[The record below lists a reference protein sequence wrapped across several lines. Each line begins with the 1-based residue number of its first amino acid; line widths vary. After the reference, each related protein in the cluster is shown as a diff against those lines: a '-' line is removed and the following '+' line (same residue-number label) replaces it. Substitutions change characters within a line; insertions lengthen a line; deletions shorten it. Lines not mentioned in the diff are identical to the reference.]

1 MQMQWGAFNFHRME
15 GELMI
20 ENIGEFLANSSN
32 IYLFL
37 AIFGSVIFILQFILS
52 LAGLHGETD
61 FDADFQ
67 VDAHDVSDI
76 HGLNFFSIKSI
87 VAFITFFGWA
97 GYFFADRGW
106 GGLGIAF
113 LSGAVMMALTSLV
126 LWLLLKMQQSGNVST
141 QDMIGRRGVV
151 YLTLPA
157 ERGPGGLVTVTL
169 PDRTRQISARS
180 DEELKTG
187 TEVVIE
193 SDLGGGLFLVRR
205 LD

>member
-1 MQMQWGAFNFHRME
+1 MSSSFTICP
-15 GELMI
+15 L
-20 ENIGEFLANSSN
+20 ENRTPFFSSF
-32 IYLFL
+32 IICVISWQRIWPT
-37 AIFGSVIFILQFILS
+37 ASSVLISFILQFILS